1 MATTASTN
9 EEYDERQMEHKP
21 RRRPPVSGA
30 APRCGRGDRSTMMK
44 AATVYQIRVSGHLDS
59 QWNEWFGNLEI
70 DNQPNG
76 EATLTGAVVDQA
88 ALHGL
93 LQQLFALNITLLAVN
108 RLEKVAP
115 V

>member
-1 MATTASTN
+1 MSGKWNTSRVDDHQAVAPH
-9 EEYDERQMEHKP
+9 R
-21 RRRPPVSGA
+21 GA
-30 APRCGRGDRSTMMK
+30 AGGDRSTMMK